1 MRTECS
7 SALLGERYT
16 RIDHGS
22 GLEIY
27 VFPKRMRNVYAVLAV
42 KCGSFD
48 NAFCVNGQAVERV
61 PDGVAH
67 FLEHKLFEDENGED
81 AFATFSAFGADANAY
96 TTYDRTAYLFGCTE
110 HFEENLTELL
120 HFVRHPYFTERSV
133 QKERGIIAE
142 EIQMYE
148 DSPWE
153 RVYQNLL
160 GAMYHQH
167 PVRQNVCG
175 SVQSIQTITP
185 QILYRYYQ
193 TFYTLS
199 NMVLVVCGD
208 VTPDMVE
215 ELADRV
221 LTTASESSPK
231 AERVLPNEP
240 STVASGYAEA
250 RMQTA
255 KPIFNIGIKEDVLP
269 LDPSARLRRDLTMGL
284 LHEILFSQSGEFY
297 STLFEEGLLTPS
309 FSSGYSSAP
318 GMAFHCMSGESD
330 APEAV
335 LERMRCFVARM
346 CRDGIREEDF
356 ERCRRALYADEIR
369 AYDSTEEIAN
379 RLLSFVFDGCDML
392 SIPSILLSLQKSEAE
407 ELLHNFWREDR
418 LALSVIL
425 PLSAEKIK

>member
-1 MRTECS
+1 MKTEFS
-7 SALLGERYT
+7 SALLRESYT
-16 RIDHGS
+16 HINHKS
-22 GLEIY
+22 GLSVY
-27 VFPKRMRNVYAVLAV
+27 VFPKRMSNVYAVLAV

-48 NAFCVNGQAVERV
+48 HAFCVDGENVERV

-81 AFATFSAFGADANAY
+81 AFARFSALGADANAY
-96 TTYDRTAYLFGCTE
+96 TTYDRTAYLFNCTE
-110 HFEENLTELL
+110 NFEENLTELL
-120 HFVRHPYFTERSV
+120 DFVRHPYFTERSV

-160 GAMYHQH
+160 CALYHQH

-175 SVQSIQTITP
+175 TVHSIQKITP
-185 QILYRYYQ
+185 QILYRYYR

-208 VTPDMVE
+208 VTVE
-215 ELADRV
+215 TVETIVDRV
-221 LTTASESSPK
+221 LPLTSAVSPK
-231 AERVLPNEP
+231 VERVLPNEP
-240 STVASGYAEA
+240 NEVVCSRVEA

-255 KPIFNIGIKEDVLP
+255 KPIFNIGIKDDVLP
-269 LDPSARLRRDLTMGL
+269 LEPVARLRRDLTMGL
-284 LHEILFSQSGEFY
+284 LNEILFSQSGEFY

-318 GMAFHCMSGESD
+318 GMAFNCISGESQ
-330 APEAV
+330 APDQV
-335 LERMRCFVARM
+335 LERMKTFLENM
-346 CRDGIREEDF
+346 CRNGLRDDDF
-356 ERCRRALYADEIR
+356 ERCRRTLYADEIR

-379 RLLSFVFDGCDML
+379 RLLSFVFDGCEML
-392 SIPSILLSLQKSEAE
+392 SVPSVLLSLQKSEAE
-407 ELLHNFWREDR
+407 ELLRSFWRPDR

-425 PLSAEKIK
+425 PLSGEK